1 MEAFKP
7 VLSKIAHG
15 EILSRAEAEAAF
27 EALLSGQATHAQ
39 MGAFLMGLRVRGE
52 TNDELIGAVTAMR
65 AKMLRVKAPEG
76 AMDIVGTGGDG
87 ANTYNVSTLAAIIVA
102 SCGVPVAKH
111 GSRAASSMSGASDVL
126 GELGVRIGIEPE
138 RIEASLR
145 EAQIGFMTA
154 QAHHAAMAHVAPVRR
169 ETGAR
174 TLFNL
179 IGPLSN
185 PAGVKRLLLGVFSEK
200 WMEPIARA
208 LQELGAERVWVVH
221 GADGLDEITTTGP
234 TKVVALEDGG
244 LRHFEITPEQ
254 AGIKRGKIEDLRGGD
269 PAHNAAAL
277 RAVLAGA
284 KNAYRDIAVINAAA
298 ALVVAEKAQNLAE
311 GAKLAEA
318 ALDSGKAAATLE
330 KLIKISN
337 DQPRAGTQAT
347 V

>member
-1 MEAFKP
+1 
-7 VLSKIAHG
+7 
-15 EILSRAEAEAAF
+15 
-27 EALLSGQATHAQ
+27 
-39 MGAFLMGLRVRGE
+39 
-52 TNDELIGAVTAMR
+52 
-65 AKMLRVKAPEG
+65 
-76 AMDIVGTGGDG
+76 
-87 ANTYNVSTLAAIIVA
+87 
-102 SCGVPVAKH
+102 VPVAKH

-145 EAQIGFMTA
+145 EAHIGFMTA

-200 WMEPIARA
+200 WLEPIARA

-221 GADGLDEITTTGP
+221 GDDGLDEVTTTGP
-234 TKVVALEDGG
+234 TRVVALEDGK

-254 AGIKRGKIEDLRGGD
+254 AGLPRGKIEDLRGGD
-269 PAHNAAAL
+269 PAHNASAL

-284 KNAYRDIAVINAAA
+284 KNAYRDIAVLNAAA
-298 ALVVAEKAQNLAE
+298 ALVVAGKAQSLREGARLAE
-311 GAKLAEA
+311 S
-318 ALDSGKAAATLE
+318 ALDSGKASATLE

-337 DQPRAGTQAT
+337 ADPRAGTQAA

>member
-7 VLSKIAHG
+7 VLTKIAHG
-15 EILSRAEAEAAF
+15 ESLSRAEAEAAF
-27 EALLSGQATHAQ
+27 EMLLSGQATHAQ

-52 TNDELIGAVTAMR
+52 TIDELTGAVTATR

-102 SCGVPVAKH
+102 ACGVPVAKH
-111 GSRAASSMSGASDVL
+111 GSRAASSMTGASDVL
-126 GELGVRIGIEPE
+126 GELGVGIGIAPE
-138 RIEASLR
+138 RVEASLR
-145 EAQIGFMTA
+145 EANIGFMMA

-185 PAGVKRLLLGVFSEK
+185 PAGVTRILLGVFSEK
-200 WMEPIARA
+200 WMEPIART
-208 LQELGAERVWVVH
+208 LQELGAERLWVVH
-221 GADGLDEITTTGP
+221 GSDGLDEITTTGP
-234 TKVVALEDGG
+234 TKVVALEDGKI
-244 LRHFEITPEQ
+244 RRFEITPEE
-254 AGIKRGKIEDLRGGD
+254 AGLERAKIDDLRGGD

-277 RAVLAGA
+277 RAVLGGA
-284 KNAYRDIAVINAAA
+284 KNAYRDIAVLNAAG
-298 ALVVAEKAQNLAE
+298 ALVVAGKATDLAG
-311 GAKLAEA
+311 GARMAEA
-318 ALDSGKAAATLE
+318 ALDSGKARATLE
-330 KLIKISN
+330 KLIRISN
-337 DQPRAGTQAT
+337 DVTRAGTQAT